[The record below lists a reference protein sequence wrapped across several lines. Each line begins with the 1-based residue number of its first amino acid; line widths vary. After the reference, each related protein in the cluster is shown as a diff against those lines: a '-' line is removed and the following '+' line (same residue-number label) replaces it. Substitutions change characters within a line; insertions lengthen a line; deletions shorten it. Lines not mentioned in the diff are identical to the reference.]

1 MRLASR
7 FVAGTALSALTLLP
21 ATASAQELVV
31 AIFGGSFA
39 DNTQEC
45 AVKLFEEQTGASVQ
59 FVLGSSVQTAAKLRA
74 AGEQSG
80 IDVSY
85 MDLQIVN
92 QAKAEGLLESIDY
105 DQLSHVGDVY
115 DSAKDSEGQNWVALM
130 YSGTAIAYNPNE
142 ISEPPTSWQDIW
154 DPQYQGRLAVP
165 DISGTSGQQFLIAAS
180 RLNGGSLED
189 VDPGFEAIAE
199 LKPHVVTYYTQ
210 ADQIVAL
217 LERGD
222 IVIAPWYIDRVGA
235 AAANG
240 VPVALAF
247 PEEGAIGIIP
257 TVSIPKGSPNKELA
271 QQYID
276 ILLSPEGQICF
287 AERQFAGPTNKT
299 VELPPEIAQFVP
311 YKESVEQM
319 YFPDT
324 AYVARVLPEWTD
336 RWNREI
342 AR

>member
-1 MRLASR
+1 MRLVHR
-7 FVAGTALSALTLLP
+7 FVAGTALSVLALLP
-21 ATASAQELVV
+21 VTAYAQELVV

-39 DNTQEC
+39 DNTREC
-45 AVKLFEEQTGASVQ
+45 AVKPFEAETGASVQ

-74 AGEQSG
+74 AGGQSG
-80 IDVSY
+80 VDVSY
-85 MDLQIVN
+85 MDSQIVK
-92 QAKAEGLLESIDY
+92 QAKNEDLLETIDF
-105 DQLSHVGDVY
+105 DQLSHVGDLY
-115 DSAKDSEGQNWVALM
+115 DSAKDEDQTWVSFM

-142 ISEPPTSWQDIW
+142 ISEPPASWQDIW

-165 DISGTSGQQFLIAAS
+165 DISGTAGQQFLIAAA

-189 VDPGFEAIAE
+189 VDPGFEAIAK
-199 LKPHVVTYYTQ
+199 LKPYVVTYYTQ
-210 ADQIVAL
+210 ADQIVSL

-257 TVSIPKGSPNKELA
+257 TVSIPKGSQNKELA

-276 ILLSPEGQICF
+276 ILLSPEGQTCF

-311 YKESVEQM
+311 YKDSVQQM